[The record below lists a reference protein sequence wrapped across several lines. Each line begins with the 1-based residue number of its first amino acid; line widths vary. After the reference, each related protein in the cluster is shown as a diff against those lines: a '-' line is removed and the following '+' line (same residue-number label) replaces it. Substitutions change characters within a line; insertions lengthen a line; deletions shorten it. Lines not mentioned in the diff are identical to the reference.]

1 MPITPSGMSGLK
13 VRGEGFWPAITCSS
27 TSAVVLPEKSRSP
40 VSISKKTVPRLK
52 RSLRLSA
59 RSSTTISGAM

>member
-1 MPITPSGMSGLK
+1 MPGDDLLEHL
-13 VRGEGFWPAITCSS
+13 RRRLALEQAL
-27 TSAVVLPEKSRSP
+27 A
-40 VSISKKTVPRLK
+40 VSISKSTVPSEK